1 MTYRCS
7 CGFSTTSLERFED
20 HLFTFP
26 EDDHYELA
34 SGHQDCQDTILTC
47 GGGPGERVP
56 AALAGGLGLM
66 DREGGFAGVDDCPGP
81 ARTAGSPRADSLPG
95 AAGSASAAGPEPV
108 RRL

>member
-26 EDDHYELA
+26 EDDHYGLA